1 VIQFLADQLDQMDL
15 ALDQL
20 ALKDRNFDRFALM
33 LVDNAVEL
41 TLHEHAQDIRRDAE
55 MYPPDDGPRYD
66 PKSVTAA
73 LGPFFDA
80 KIKLARATKLV
91 TDELAETLQYL
102 HGFRNSAYHL
112 GARHDGILHALAL
125 FYARSACQLL
135 GTYRPLFWS
144 TSSRDRIPYRAVKY
158 LGEVKAVSP
167 IEAFKL
173 AWQRLG
179 DVAAH
184 HGDMLIADLHAD
196 MTRTIDLADE
206 QVTFLSQHPEPN
218 GTPREQVVIDCL
230 LWPTAFSEEGDKY
243 AVAHGGPAPMT
254 PEYLT
259 WITQNYPWPV
269 RTDPIPS
276 WRKRAAAVAGERNSH
291 AALKK
296 YCEFMKQTE
305 ALRAAIETSASQ
317 LEGYIQSVLGSY
329 LEERHLGAEFR

>member
-1 VIQFLADQLDQMDL
+1 VIQFLADQLDQLDL

-33 LVDNAVEL
+33 LIDNAVEL

-55 MYPPDDGPRYD
+55 LYPPDDGPRYD
-66 PKSVTAA
+66 PKLVTAA
-73 LGPFFDA
+73 LGSYFDA
-80 KIKLARATKLV
+80 KIKLARTTGLV
-91 TDELAETLQYL
+91 SGELAETIQYL
-102 HGFRNSAYHL
+102 HGFRNSAYHR

-135 GTYRPLFWS
+135 GKYQPLFWS
-144 TSSRDRIPYRAVKY
+144 TSSKDSIPHRAVKY
-158 LGEVKAVSP
+158 LGSVKSVSP
-167 IEAFKL
+167 MDAFKF

-184 HGDMLIADLHAD
+184 HGDTLVGDLHSD
-196 MTRTIDLADE
+196 MTRTVDLADE
-206 QVTFLSQHPEPN
+206 QVTFLAQHPEPN
-218 GTPREQVVIDCL
+218 GTPRDQVVIDCL
-230 LWPTAFSEEGDKY
+230 LWPIAFSDEGEKY
-243 AVAHGGPAPMT
+243 AAAHDGPVPMT

-259 WITQNYPWPV
+259 WIAQNYPWPV

-276 WRKRAAAVAGERNSH
+276 WRNRAASLAAERNPH

-305 ALRAAIETSASQ
+305 ALRAAIDTSAIQ
-317 LEGYIQSVLGSY
+317 LDAHIQNMVDSY
-329 LEERHLGAEFR
+329 LEERHLGM